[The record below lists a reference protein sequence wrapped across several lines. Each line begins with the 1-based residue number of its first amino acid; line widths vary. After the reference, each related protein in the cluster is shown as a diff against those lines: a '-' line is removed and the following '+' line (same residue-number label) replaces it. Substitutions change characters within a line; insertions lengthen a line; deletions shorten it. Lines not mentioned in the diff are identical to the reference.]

1 MHPGLFTIWRTGP
14 GRLATMARPRGGD
27 WLADEFEDLAL
38 VGVNIVVSM
47 LTDAETAELDL
58 VDEAAAAE
66 AAGIEFGRLPTP
78 DRQVPG
84 RDAALAMA
92 ASLRDRLSRGASV
105 AVHCRYGIGRSSTLA
120 AAVLVLEGADPDN
133 AWTRISVARGLPVPD
148 TAAQRDFVRTLAKA
162 PHIWPG

>member
-1 MHPGLFTIWRTGP
+1 MHPALFTIWRTGP

-27 WLADEFEDLAL
+27 WLAEEFEDLAL
-38 VGVNIVVSM
+38 AGVNIVVSM
-47 LTDAETAELDL
+47 LTDAETAELGL
-58 VDEAAAAE
+58 LDEAAAAE
-66 AAGIEFGRLPTP
+66 AAGVEFGRLPTA

-92 ASLRDRLSRGASV
+92 TRLRDRLAHGASV
-105 AVHCRYGIGRSSTLA
+105 ALHCRYGIGRSSTLA

-148 TAAQRDFVRTLAKA
+148 TQAQRDFVRTLAGL
-162 PHIWPG
+162 PHN